1 VIRILIVDDQSMI
14 RVGIRAILES
24 QPDMTVVGEAENGRA
39 GSTGTAASGRTWC

>member
-24 QPDMTVVGEAENGRA
+24 QDDMTVIGEAENGQVV
-39 GSTGTAASGRTWC
+39 TML